1 MSKKSRVRHQGCE
14 VPTVK
19 SLELRQISPL
29 TVNQELAFKSYWS
42 GANQVLHGYAGTGK
56 SFISAYLALDEV
68 INERSYEQVMFLR
81 SVVPSR
87 DIGFLPGSIKDK
99 IKVYEEPY
107 YEIVNDLFGRG
118 DAYDQL
124 KHKGLIDFTTTS
136 FLRGKTFRNSIII
149 VDEMQNMSFQEL
161 DTVMTRVG
169 EGSKI
174 IFCGDFRQ
182 TDFVREGD
190 KTGILRFI
198 NITRQMHRFDYIEFE
213 KADIVRS
220 GLVKDYI
227 IARTEMETA

>member
-1 MSKKSRVRHQGCE
+1 
-14 VPTVK
+14 
-19 SLELRQISPL
+19 
-29 TVNQELAFKSYWS
+29 
-42 GANQVLHGYAGTGK
+42 
-56 SFISAYLALDEV
+56 
-68 INERSYEQVMFLR
+68 
-81 SVVPSR
+81 
-87 DIGFLPGSIKDK
+87 
-99 IKVYEEPY
+99 
-107 YEIVNDLFGRG
+107 
-118 DAYDQL
+118 
-124 KHKGLIDFTTTS
+124 
-136 FLRGKTFRNSIII
+136 
-149 VDEMQNMSFQEL
+149 MQNMSFQEL